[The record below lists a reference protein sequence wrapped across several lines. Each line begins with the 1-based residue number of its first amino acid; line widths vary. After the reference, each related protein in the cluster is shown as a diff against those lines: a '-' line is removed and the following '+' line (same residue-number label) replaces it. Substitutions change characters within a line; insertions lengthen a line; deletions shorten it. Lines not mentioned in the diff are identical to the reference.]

1 MGVDRDSGDLAH
13 LFDERNPVVLKAI
26 CMVIGMVIEA
36 ALEAGCKVGICG
48 QGPSDHPDFA
58 EFLVELG
65 IDSLSLNPD
74 VVVSTRRRIAELEAA
89 RAG

>member
-36 ALEAGCKVGICG
+36 ALEAGRKVGICG
-48 QGPSDHPDFA
+48 QGPSDHPELA
-58 EFLVELG
+58 EFLVKKG
-65 IDSLSLNPD
+65 IDSIALNPD
-74 VVVSTRRRIAELEAA
+74 AFVATRQHVADLESQ
-89 RAG
+89 R

>member
-36 ALEAGCKVGICG
+36 ALEAGRKVGICG
-48 QGPSDHPDFA
+48 QGPSDHPDLA
-58 EFLVELG
+58 ELLVKKG
-65 IDSLSLNPD
+65 IDSIALNPD
-74 VVVSTRRRIAELEAA
+74 AFVATRQHVADLESQ
-89 RAG
+89 R

>member
-48 QGPSDHPDFA
+48 QGPSDHPDLA
-58 EFLVELG
+58 EFLVKKG
-65 IDSLSLNPD
+65 IDSIALNPD
-74 VVVSTRRRIAELEAA
+74 AFVATRQHVADLESQ
-89 RAG
+89 R